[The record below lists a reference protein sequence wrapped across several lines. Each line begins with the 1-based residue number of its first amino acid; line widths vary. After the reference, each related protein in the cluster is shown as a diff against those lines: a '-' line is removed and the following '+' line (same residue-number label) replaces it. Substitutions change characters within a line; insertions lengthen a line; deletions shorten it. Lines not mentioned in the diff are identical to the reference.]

1 MKNLASL
8 VIDMCQTFCAG
19 AQRREKSV
27 IGCAVLLVVS
37 LALIIVGLM
46 KQ

>member
-1 MKNLASL
+1 MKSVTSL
-8 VIDMCQTFCAG
+8 LKDMWQTYRAG
-19 AQRREKSV
+19 ARHRDKSV
-27 IGCAVLLVVS
+27 IGSVVLIVVS